1 MNNNTSTLCSPCL
14 LEYSGFFITEQ
25 PDFIGKPLRDGPVPM
40 FGLYLHLTDK
50 EYSSNFLSL

>member
-50 EYSSNFLSL
+50 EYSSNFF